1 MRRDSDENALIQ
13 EIIKRTDGVIRLALP
28 LGLGKPVTLVNALVK
43 AACDDPKIELTIFT
57 ALSLER
63 PELSTDVQRRF
74 LEPALDRLF
83 GAYPELLYTRLL
95 REDRLP
101 PNIEVN
107 EFFLMA
113 GRWLGVRP
121 AQQAYIAANYT
132 HARDVLVAQRPNVL
146 MQLVAEAE
154 GRFSLSSNTD
164 ISSDL
169 FRFRARG
176 EMDFITAFE
185 TNPELPFMEG
195 DGATLGPKEVDLVLD
210 PPRPFKLFSA
220 PRRPLDHVD
229 HAIGLH
235 ASRLVPDGGT
245 LQIGIG
251 ALGDTVAHALLL
263 RDRSEA
269 GAIQADCPFPVAREP
284 GEPFRSG
291 LYSVTEMLVGGILA
305 LFEEG
310 VIRREVNGVAIHAG
324 FFVETRDFYRRLR
337 EMPPDRRSKIAMM
350 PVSFTNALYGDEAAK
365 RTARTGARFIN
376 GAMQVSALGDV
387 MSDSLKDGQV
397 VSGVGGQFNFVEQAF
412 ALEDGRAV
420 IALAATRMSDGALKS
435 NIRWDVD
442 QVTVPRH
449 MRDIVITEYGI
460 ADLRGKPDAVVID
473 ALLRITDSRFQN
485 NLMAQAKAAGKLPG
499 DYEIPVAH
507 RKNRPE
513 TVAQWLHPHR
523 SALPDFPFGSDF
535 DDIERVL
542 LPALQELKDLSPS
555 LSGKMRLLK
564 SSVVGPAHPNES
576 AAMARMGYQDDKSLT
591 ARALRGALRR
601 SYRKD

>member
-1 MRRDSDENALIQ
+1 
-13 EIIKRTDGVIRLALP
+13 
-28 LGLGKPVTLVNALVK
+28 
-43 AACDDPKIELTIFT
+43 
-57 ALSLER
+57 
-63 PELSTDVQRRF
+63 
-74 LEPALDRLF
+74 
-83 GAYPELLYTRLL
+83 
-95 REDRLP
+95 
-101 PNIEVN
+101 
-107 EFFLMA
+107 
-113 GRWLGVRP
+113 
-121 AQQAYIAANYT
+121 
-132 HARDVLVAQRPNVL
+132 
-146 MQLVAEAE
+146 
-154 GRFSLSSNTD
+154 
-164 ISSDL
+164 
-169 FRFRARG
+169 
-176 EMDFITAFE
+176 
-185 TNPELPFMEG
+185 
-195 DGATLGPKEVDLVLD
+195 
-210 PPRPFKLFSA
+210 
-220 PRRPLDHVD
+220 
-229 HAIGLH
+229 
-235 ASRLVPDGGT
+235 
-245 LQIGIG
+245 
-251 ALGDTVAHALLL
+251 
-263 RDRSEA
+263 
-269 GAIQADCPFPVAREP
+269 
-284 GEPFRSG
+284 
-291 LYSVTEMLVGGILA
+291 
-305 LFEEG
+305 
-310 VIRREVNGVAIHAG
+310 
-324 FFVETRDFYRRLR
+324 
-337 EMPPDRRSKIAMM
+337 MPPDRRSKIAMM

-420 IALAATRMSDGALKS
+420 IALTATRMSDGALKS